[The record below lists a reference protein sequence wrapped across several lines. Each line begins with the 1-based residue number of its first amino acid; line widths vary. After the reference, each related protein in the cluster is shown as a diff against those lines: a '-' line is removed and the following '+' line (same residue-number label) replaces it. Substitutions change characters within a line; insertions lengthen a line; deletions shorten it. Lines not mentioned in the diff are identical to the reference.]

1 MTFPLSLSGLR
12 VVDLSLNL
20 AGPYCGQI
28 LADLGA
34 DVVKVERPG
43 SGDPARAWAP
53 PSWGGEGTLFLSANR
68 GKRSLALDL
77 ETPGASEVL
86 DRLLQGADVVIQA
99 FRPDVAAR
107 FGLTEAALRP
117 RFPRLIV
124 CEITAFDPEGPHA
137 SRPGYDPLLQAHS
150 GLISVTG
157 PPGGPPVR
165 VGTSVVDIGAGMWAA
180 LGVLAALRHRDATG
194 RGSHVRVSL
203 EDTALAW
210 MAYHLQGTL
219 ATGATPGPMGTGLGM
234 IVPYGAFPTSD
245 GSLMIA
251 AGNDALFRQCCGALG
266 LEALSADPR
275 LATNPGRVA
284 HRDQVEEALTLAT
297 RRHTTAELE
306 TLMLGAGVPCARI
319 RTTAEVV
326 ADPALRAGSLREEPH
341 PRIPGYRALS
351 LPVVV
356 DGLRAPF
363 RRPPPAVGEH
373 TEEILGELGLWEA
386 STPPGHAGE
395 QGGDTAGGG
404 AGGWDRG
411 EDG

>member
-1 MTFPLSLSGLR
+1 VTFPLSLSGLR
-12 VVDLSLNL
+12 VVELSLNL

-43 SGDPARAWAP
+43 TGDPARAWAP

-68 GKRSLALDL
+68 GKRSLAL
-77 ETPGASEVL
+77 EMGTPGSGEIL
-86 DRLLQGADVVIQA
+86 ERLLRGADVVIQA

-117 RFPRLIV
+117 RFPRLVV

-180 LGVLAALRHRDATG
+180 LGVLSALRQRDATG
-194 RGSHVRVSL
+194 QGSHVRVSL

-219 ATGATPGPMGTGLGM
+219 ATGVTPGPLGTGLGM

-266 LEALSADPR
+266 LEALSRDPR

-284 HRDQVEEALTLAT
+284 HRGEVEEALALAT
-297 RRHTTAELE
+297 RRHSTAGLE
-306 TLMLGAGVPCARI
+306 ALMLEAGVPCARI

-341 PRIPGYRALS
+341 PRIPGYRAMS

-356 DGLRAPF
+356 DGERAPP
-363 RRPPPAVGEH
+363 RRHPPAVGEH
-373 TEEILGELGLWEA
+373 TGEILRELGLDGPSPDDAEG
-386 STPPGHAGE
+386 TP
-395 QGGDTAGGG
+395 
-404 AGGWDRG
+404 R
-411 EDG
+411 